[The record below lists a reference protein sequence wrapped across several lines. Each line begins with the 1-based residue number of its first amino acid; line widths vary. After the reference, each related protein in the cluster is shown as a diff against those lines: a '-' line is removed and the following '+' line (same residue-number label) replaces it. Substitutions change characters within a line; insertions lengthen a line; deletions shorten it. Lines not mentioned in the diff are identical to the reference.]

1 MGFSPARLEAIENG
15 DDLIIVELM
24 ETGVEIADPP
34 LPRQH
39 RIVAA
44 VFVVGLPADQR
55 RVAAMTLRER
65 PDYFSGGGGGKVR
78 KPPFPRFAGSIG
90 AKSELVPL
98 SADA

>member
-15 DDLIIVELM
+15 DDLVIVELM
-24 ETGVEIADPP
+24 EIGAEIADPP

-55 RVAAMTLRER
+55 HYTFSSQVWRE
-65 PDYFSGGGGGKVR
+65 
-78 KPPFPRFAGSIG
+78 
-90 AKSELVPL
+90 
-98 SADA
+98 SA